1 MEYLSIR
8 RKYNFSLTKKKL
20 ILDLDET
27 LVHSGFNPFTR
38 QSDITLKI
46 NVDGK
51 LHLINILKRPYVD
64 EFLKEISNF
73 FVVYIFTSS
82 MEEYASP

>member
-8 RKYNFSLTKKKL
+8 SKYNFSLTKKKL

-27 LVHSGFNPFTR
+27 LVHSGFNQFTR

-51 LHLINILKRPYVD
+51 LHLINILKIIY
-64 EFLKEISNF
+64 FYKS
-73 FVVYIFTSS
+73 
-82 MEEYASP
+82 